1 MGGRKRGSRMRGD
14 GESSVSTGMEGAASE
29 ENNLGSSVASQGT
42 IFHRAQG
49 CEHDKAHREHERLV
63 GT

>member
-1 MGGRKRGSRMRGD
+1 MRGD